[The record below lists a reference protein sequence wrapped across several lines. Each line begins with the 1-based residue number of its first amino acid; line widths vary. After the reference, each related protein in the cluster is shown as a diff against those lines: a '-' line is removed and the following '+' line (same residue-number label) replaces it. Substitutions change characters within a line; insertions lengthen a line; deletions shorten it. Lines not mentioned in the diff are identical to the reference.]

1 MSGKNIVFIIIG
13 FSILVT
19 IVIWFMMEYVIDA
32 YDVDRAL
39 STSQQTVQQIEDT
52 SHLRHM

>member
-13 FSILVT
+13 FSVLVT

-39 STSQQTVQQIEDT
+39 STGQQIVQQIEDT